1 MFVKID
7 KTNIILKNL
16 QVNNYWLKNE
26 VDRQY
31 QNH

>member
-7 KTNIILKNL
+7 KTNIVLKNL

>member
-1 MFVKID
+1 MFVKVD
-7 KTNIILKNL
+7 KINFILKNF

>member
-7 KTNIILKNL
+7 KINIILKNL
-16 QVNNYWLKNE
+16 QVNSYWLKNE

>member
-7 KTNIILKNL
+7 KINFILKNF